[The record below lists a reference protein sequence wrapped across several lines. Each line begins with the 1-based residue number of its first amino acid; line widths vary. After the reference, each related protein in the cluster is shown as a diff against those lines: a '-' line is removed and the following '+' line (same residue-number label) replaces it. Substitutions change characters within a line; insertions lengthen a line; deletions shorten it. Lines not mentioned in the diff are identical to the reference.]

1 MISEYRILKKD
12 VKHVLL
18 TPAVIDELVCR
29 CAKQHECNLGMVQVV
44 SHSVCVERIHLELAY
59 NAFQNLRVLRLCG
72 VVLEDLRAAHW
83 QMASVSHMALVGLRH
98 CSPPHR
104 LTRYHVS

>member
-1 MISEYRILKKD
+1 MISEYRMLKRD

-29 CAKQHECNLGMVQVV
+29 RAKQHECNLGMVQVV
-44 SHSVCVERIHLELAY
+44 SRSVCVERIHLELAY
-59 NAFQNLRVLRLCG
+59 NAFQNLRVLGLRG

-83 QMASVSHMALVGLRH
+83 QMASVSHIVPVGLRH
-98 CSPPHR
+98 RSRPHR
-104 LTRYHVS
+104 LIRYHVS